1 MEGQGT
7 FQAMY
12 KLVTDMP
19 RAVKWAI
26 LLLMDVFW
34 VPVALLIAFVL
45 HTSTLG
51 VMDFPLV
58 NRFAAIALMGI
69 SALLSIITNTYRIQ
83 LKSYE
88 RRAVGLTAV
97 HTLALGGFAFV
108 LDRLAEYGSAW
119 SVFVIFMLSYFL
131 LAVSA
136 RVILLQFLL
145 AVHRFGSDQIRV
157 LVYGAGA
164 TGRQL
169 VAALRTDESIVA
181 VGYVDDNRA
190 LQGSIVQGLRV
201 HAPKTIQ
208 ALARRKR
215 ADRVLLA
222 MPSLPRSELIKRS
235 RELEEQGLVV
245 QSLPSFAQLAQGKAI
260 SDQLEPVVPG
270 RFLGREALDGELSIA
285 AGVYANRT
293 VLISGA
299 GGSIGSE
306 LCRQVI
312 LTRPSKLVLFEV
324 SEHALYEIHRELLVL
339 TEGTNIQL
347 IPFLGSVANERHVKR
362 ALREH
367 KVEVV
372 VHAAAYKHVPI
383 VEQNVFASVE
393 NNVIGTQILAAQAV
407 KADVKR
413 FIYVSTDKAVRPRS
427 VMGAT
432 KRMAELLIKDMARS
446 VADGKQTT
454 VFSMVRFGNVIGSSG
469 SVLPLFEEQIRKGG
483 PVTLTHPEMTRYFMT
498 IPEAARLVLLAGSF
512 AEGGDLFVLDMGEPV
527 KIADLARQMIE
538 AAGFR
543 VRDENDPKGD
553 IEIVVTGLR
562 PGEKLHEELMLG
574 EGKATPVHSKILS
587 VDEDWMSEPEIAAVL
602 VEIGTSLS
610 EGDQSLLKKALFHLE
625 GDRVVPL
632 VLKSAEA

>member
-1 MEGQGT
+1 MN
-7 FQAMY
+7 
-12 KLVTDMP
+12 KLVRDMP
-19 RAVKWAI
+19 RVVKWAI

-34 VPVALLIAFVL
+34 VPLALLIAFVL

-51 VMDFPLV
+51 VMNFPLV
-58 NRFAAIALMGI
+58 NKFAAIALMGI

-119 SVFVIFMLSYFL
+119 SVFVIFMLAYFL

-136 RVILLQFLL
+136 RVILLQALL
-145 AVHRFGSDQIRV
+145 ALHRLGTEQIRV

-169 VAALRTDESIVA
+169 VAALRTDESIHP
-181 VGYVDDNRA
+181 VGYVDDSGV

-201 HAPKTIQ
+201 HSPKTLQ
-208 ALARRKR
+208 ALARRKK
-215 ADRVLLA
+215 ANRVLLA
-222 MPSLPRSELIKRS
+222 MPSLPPSELIKKS
-235 RELEEQGLVV
+235 RELERQGLVV
-245 QSLPSFAQLAQGKAI
+245 QSLPSFAQLAHGKAI
-260 SDQLEPVVPG
+260 SDQLEEVVPG
-270 RFLGREALDGELSIA
+270 RFLGRDALDGELSIA
-285 AGVYANRT
+285 AGVYADRS

-312 LTRPSKLVLFEV
+312 LTEPKKLVLFEV

-339 TEGTNIQL
+339 TEGTNIRL
-347 IPFLGSVANERHVKR
+347 IPFLGSVTNEQHVKR
-362 ALREH
+362 ALSEH
-367 KVEVV
+367 NVEVV
-372 VHAAAYKHVPI
+372 LHAAAYKHVPI
-383 VEQNVFASVE
+383 VEMNVFASVE
-393 NNVIGTQILAAQAV
+393 NNVIGTQVLAAQAV
-407 KADVKR
+407 EAKVQR

-432 KRMAELLIKDMARS
+432 KRMAELLIKDMAS
-446 VADGKQTT
+446 QAKEHEQPT

-483 PVTLTHPEMTRYFMT
+483 PITLTHPEMTRYFMT

-512 AEGGDLFVLDMGEPV
+512 AEGGDLFVLDMGDPV

-538 AAGFR
+538 AAGLR
-543 VRDENDPKGD
+543 VKEEANPKGD
-553 IEIVVTGLR
+553 IEIVEIGLR
-562 PGEKLHEELMLG
+562 SGEKLHEEIMVG
-574 EGKATPVHSKILS
+574 EGKVTPVHSKILS
-587 VDEDWMSEPEIAAVL
+587 VDEDWMDASETALLLNEIK
-602 VEIGTSLS
+602 TSLRD
-610 EGDQSLLKKALFHLE
+610 GDQTLLERALFHRE
-625 GDRVVPL
+625 GDLSVPL
-632 VLKSAEA
+632 DMEPVEAVVG

>member
-1 MEGQGT
+1 MN
-7 FQAMY
+7 
-12 KLVTDMP
+12 KLVRDMP
-19 RAVKWAI
+19 RVVKWAI

-34 VPVALLIAFVL
+34 VPLALLIAFVL
-45 HTSTLG
+45 HTSTLD
-51 VMDFPLV
+51 VMNFPLV
-58 NRFAAIALMGI
+58 NKFAAIALMGI

-119 SVFVIFMLSYFL
+119 SVFVIFMLAYFL

-136 RVILLQFLL
+136 RVILLQALL
-145 AVHRFGSDQIRV
+145 ALHRLGTEQIRV

-169 VAALRTDESIVA
+169 VAALRTDESIHP
-181 VGYVDDNRA
+181 VGYVDDSGV

-201 HAPKTIQ
+201 HSPKTLQ
-208 ALARRKR
+208 ALARRKK
-215 ADRVLLA
+215 ANRVLLA
-222 MPSLPRSELIKRS
+222 MPSLPRSELIKKS
-235 RELEEQGLVV
+235 RELERQGLVV
-245 QSLPSFAQLAQGKAI
+245 QSLPSFAQLAHGKAI
-260 SDQLEPVVPG
+260 SDQLEEVVPG
-270 RFLGREALDGELSIA
+270 RFLGRDALDGELSIA
-285 AGVYANRT
+285 AGVYADRS

-312 LTRPSKLVLFEV
+312 LTEPKKLVLFEV

-339 TEGTNIQL
+339 TEGTNIRL
-347 IPFLGSVANERHVKR
+347 IPFLGSVTNEQHVKR
-362 ALREH
+362 ALSEH
-367 KVEVV
+367 NVEVV
-372 VHAAAYKHVPI
+372 LHAAAYKHVPI
-383 VEQNVFASVE
+383 VEMNVFASVE
-393 NNVIGTQILAAQAV
+393 NNVIGTQVLAAQAV
-407 KADVKR
+407 EAKVQR

-432 KRMAELLIKDMARS
+432 KRMAELLIKDMAS
-446 VADGKQTT
+446 QAKEHEQPT

-483 PVTLTHPEMTRYFMT
+483 PITLTHPEMTRYFMT

-512 AEGGDLFVLDMGEPV
+512 AEGGDLFVLDMGDPV

-538 AAGFR
+538 AAGLR
-543 VRDENDPKGD
+543 VKEEANPKGD
-553 IEIVVTGLR
+553 IEIVEIGLR
-562 PGEKLHEELMLG
+562 SGEKLHEEIMVG
-574 EGKATPVHSKILS
+574 EGKVTPVHSKILS
-587 VDEDWMSEPEIAAVL
+587 VDEDWMDASETALLLNEIK
-602 VEIGTSLS
+602 TSLRD
-610 EGDQSLLKKALFHLE
+610 GDQTLLERALFHRE
-625 GDRVVPL
+625 GDLSVPL
-632 VLKSAEA
+632 DMEPVEAVVG